1 MPLVVYA
8 NARAPRERVFLCG
21 LGCFVSGAPRDV
33 DADALRAVLGD
44 ADSDGVFERNRMF
57 RLVPDAACEADAS
70 PPAEEA
76 DDTPPAPAA
85 QEGDD

>member
-8 NARAPRERVFLCG
+8 NERAPRERVFLCG
-21 LGCFVSGAPRDV
+21 LGCFEAGVPRDV
-33 DADALRAVLGD
+33 DADSLRLILGD
-44 ADSDGVFERNRMF
+44 SDANGVFTRNRMF
-57 RLVPDAACEADAS
+57 RVVAAAPDEPS
-70 PPAEEA
+70 PSLEEA